1 MTPIS
6 RRALAPV
13 VSALQLNVRFEVSR
27 TGANA
32 RRLTETGAN
41 AWRLMGTGANA
52 RRLILPSCERDSI
65 FVIEPDLR
73 VGGYFEEVFC
83 EGPMLFGNDKLLVAT
98 L

>member
-1 MTPIS
+1 
-6 RRALAPV
+6 
-13 VSALQLNVRFEVSR
+13 
-27 TGANA
+27 
-32 RRLTETGAN
+32 
-41 AWRLMGTGANA
+41 MGTGANA
-52 RRLILPSCERDSI
+52 RRLILPSCKRDSI